1 MSSVN
6 FRPQAASKSRSVQPS
21 TADVLRLHRLVRFV
35 PLSDSCTI
43 DPVFLDSDGSL
54 AFGKTSLA
62 VAWLEQLQKSGKSVT
77 TSIYA
82 PVPAASGFLIAS
94 SRVLIAGAIIL
105 GPVVGAY
112 WPANHL

>member
-1 MSSVN
+1 MV
-6 FRPQAASKSRSVQPS
+6 SRQVGRG
-21 TADVLRLHRLVRFV
+21 RLFPEDELATVGQN
-35 PLSDSCTI
+35 LIAISCTI
-43 DPVFLDSDGSL
+43 DPVLLDSDGSL

-94 SRVLIAGAIIL
+94 SRVLIAGAIIP

-112 WPANHL
+112 WPAYHL